1 MAKGK
6 TGSHTLR
13 STLSYKPVEM
23 SFGTSGLRG
32 AVRDITNL
40 EAFVATKA
48 FLRYLL
54 DSRGIKKGD
63 TVFAA
68 GDLRPSTDGLV
79 AGEGGRGEILQA
91 VIRGIEA
98 SGLSAGYMGKIPS
111 PALMCFALRRK
122 APSVMVTGS
131 HIPFD
136 RNGIKFNK
144 PDGEVLKSDE
154 SPILFAMQ
162 KCREEEYEKSA
173 RECFFDSRG
182 MLKPERR
189 SSLPVPRAQARE
201 EYVRRYVSAFPR
213 AALKGA
219 RVLVWQHSA
228 VGRDILVEIL
238 RELGAAPVPAGRSDT
253 FVPVDTEAV
262 DADMLAM
269 IQDLVD
275 CHGPD
280 LQAAVSTDGDGD
292 RPLLLGVDGGRARF
306 FPGDL
311 LGLVTAEYLG
321 AREIA
326 VPISVNDAVD
336 LYFSGKG
343 VTVRKTRIGS
353 PHVIAAMKEAGWEA
367 NGGFLTA
374 APVRVP
380 GGGVLDP
387 LPTRDAMLPILAV
400 LCASLGRGMSLSALF
415 GRLPRRFGRSALL
428 RDFPRG
434 MARAM
439 VARLT
444 PREDA
449 IEEARFEGERAAAKL
464 TGGGSRS
471 VSRTEALGKELFDI
485 RELIH
490 FYFPAKDGFSR
501 VSWINWL
508 DGVRIGFDNGE
519 VAHVRPS
526 GNAPELRLYAN
537 ADTRGRADAIAAF
550 GSAEGGALR
559 AMERDAARE
568 AIDRFITRPCALR
581 LQGAVKHYSW
591 GGYSLIPSLI
601 GEENSGGKPYAEL
614 WIGAHPNSPSMAE
627 IPLEAGAP
635 RGSRENQMPSSTATS
650 LRVPLD
656 VLLAAGARAILGEK
670 GELSFGGKLPYL
682 LKVLDARAMLSIQ
695 AHPSKVQA
703 EAGFA
708 RENAAGI
715 PLTAPQRSY
724 VDDNHKPEVHVAL
737 TDFWMLHGFRPLEE
751 IARIVGE
758 AGEEKRGGGKTNG
771 GTRRAGSNPRAVK
784 GKSGREK
791 TGAAHVPEFS
801 GLAPGFGQ
809 RLKKAGGDPEARRE
823 LLKNLYRRIMTIDRE
838 EVDRFLGPL
847 VRRLE
852 QEKGL
857 EKDSPDYWALQA
869 ARAFRSDNRID
880 RGIFSIYFLNLLHL
894 KPGQGTFQPAGTLH
908 AYLEGANIELMAN
921 SDNVLRGGLTSKNV
935 DVPELLEILTFEDGE
950 PRILE
955 GRAASDA
962 LVEYPAPVKEFLLEK
977 IMPVAGRP
985 YRASAAHGPDC
996 LIVMEGEAAVESG
1009 GEALE
1014 LERGGISLIPAGQPY
1029 SIEARTE
1036 RVVIFKAGIPREGE
1050 K

>member
-1 MAKGK
+1 MAEGK
-6 TGSHTLR
+6 TGSLTLR
-13 STLSYKPVEM
+13 STLSYKPVEL

-40 EAFVATKA
+40 EAFVAAKA

-63 TVFAA
+63 TVFTA

-79 AGEGGRGEILQA
+79 AEEGGRGEILQA

-111 PALMCFALRRK
+111 PALMCFALRRN
-122 APSVMVTGS
+122 APSIMVTGS

-154 SPILFAMQ
+154 SPILSAMQ
-162 KCREEEYEKSA
+162 EYRAEEYERPA
-173 RECFFDSRG
+173 RESFFDPRG

-189 SSLPVPRAQARE
+189 ASLPAPRAEARE

-219 RVLVWQHSA
+219 RILVWQHSA

-238 RELGAAPVPAGRSDT
+238 RDLGAEPVPAGKSDT
-253 FVPVDTEAV
+253 FVPLDTEAV
-262 DADMLAM
+262 DADMLAL
-269 IQDLVD
+269 IQGLADS
-275 CHGPD
+275 HGPA
-280 LQAAVSTDGDGD
+280 LQAVVSTDGDGD
-292 RPLLLGVDGGRARF
+292 RPLVLGVDGGRVHF

-311 LGLVTAEYLG
+311 LGLVTAQYVG

-374 APVRVP
+374 APVSLP

-387 LPTRDAMLPILAV
+387 LPTRDAMLPILAA
-400 LCASLGRGMSLSALF
+400 LCASLGRGLSLSALF
-415 GRLPRRFGRSALL
+415 GRLPPRFGRSALL
-428 RDFPRG
+428 RDFPRE
-434 MARAM
+434 MARAL

-444 PREDA
+444 PRGEA
-449 IEEARFEGERAAAKL
+449 VEEARFDGELVMAKPS
-464 TGGGSRS
+464 GGGSLS
-471 VSRTEALGKELFDI
+471 VSRADALGRELFEI
-485 RELIH
+485 RERIH
-490 FYFPAKDGFSR
+490 FYFPAKDGFSP
-501 VSWINWL
+501 VGWINWL

-537 ADTRGRADAIAAF
+537 ADTRGRAEAIAAF

-559 AMERDAARE
+559 AMERDVTRE
-568 AIDRFITRPCALR
+568 AIDRFIARPRALR
-581 LQGAVKHYSW
+581 LRGAVKHYPW

-601 GEENSGGKPYAEL
+601 GEESSGGEPYAEL

-627 IPLEAGAP
+627 IPVAAG
-635 RGSRENQMPSSTATS
+635 ET

-656 VLLAAGARAILGEK
+656 ELVAAGAGAILGDTA
-670 GELSFGGKLPYL
+670 GLLFGGRLPYL
-682 LKVLDARAMLSIQ
+682 LKVLDARVMLSVQ
-695 AHPSKVQA
+695 AHPSKAQA
-703 EAGFA
+703 AAGFA

-715 PLTAPQRSY
+715 PLAAPTRSY

-751 IARIVGE
+751 IARIIGE
-758 AGEEKRGGGKTNG
+758 AGDKRSSPNREDD
-771 GTRRAGSNPRAVK
+771 GTRGEGPNPRAVK
-784 GKSGREK
+784 GKSGRGK
-791 TGAAHVPEFS
+791 TGAAPVPELS
-801 GLAPGFGQ
+801 GLAPGFGR
-809 RLKKAGGDPEARRE
+809 RLKKAGEDPEARRE
-823 LLKNLYRRIMTIDRE
+823 LLKNLYRRIMTFDQE
-838 EVDRFLGPL
+838 EVDSFLGPL

-852 QEKGL
+852 REKGSD
-857 EKDSPDYWALQA
+857 KDSPDYWARRA
-869 ARAFRSDNRID
+869 ARDSRSGSSFD
-880 RGIFSIYFLNLLHL
+880 RGIFSVYLLNLLHL
-894 KPGQGTFQPAGTLH
+894 RPGQGTFQPAGTLH
-908 AYLEGANIELMAN
+908 AYLEGANVELMAN
-921 SDNVLRGGLTSKNV
+921 SDNVLRGGLTSKHV
-935 DVPELLEILTFEDGE
+935 DVAELLEILTFEDGE

-955 GRAASDA
+955 GRAASDT
-962 LVEYPAPVKEFLLEK
+962 LVEYPAPAEEFLLARIK
-977 IMPVAGRP
+977 PTAGRP
-985 YRASAAHGPDC
+985 HRAPAAHGPDC

-1009 GEALE
+1009 GETLE
-1014 LERGGISLIPAGQPY
+1014 LERGGIALVPAGLPY
-1029 SIEARTE
+1029 TVAARTE
-1036 RVVIFKAGIPREGE
+1036 SAVLFGAGIPTEPE